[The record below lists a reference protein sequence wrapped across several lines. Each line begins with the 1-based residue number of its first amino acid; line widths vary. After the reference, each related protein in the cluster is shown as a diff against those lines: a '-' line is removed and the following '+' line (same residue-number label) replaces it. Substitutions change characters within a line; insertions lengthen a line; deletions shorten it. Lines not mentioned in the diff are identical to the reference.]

1 MKKKTFIQS
10 HLVLI
15 FINCFFLFLLLIGVW
30 ALIDP
35 SIVKLPKVGTG
46 IKKIIVLVLYYIG
59 LLYISWIGITYNH
72 HWITF
77 REEHIY
83 VPSDWRI
90 KRNRRQY
97 RVEVKYENIVDISFI
112 RSTKNSK
119 NKTIQEE
126 SSRPFYHQYLV
137 LYLKNGRKEKIL
149 VDYYTKKQKLKILEE
164 LKRRLEYCKN
174 DIDLT
179 NAQETLQNLG
189 MFGVK
194 FYMDISEKYDEKKR
208 KKKEKRKMKSEKRD

>member
-1 MKKKTFIQS
+1 MKKKTFIQL
-10 HLVLI
+10 HPILILLINGIFLFFVVGGIVVLI
-15 FINCFFLFLLLIGVW
+15 RYPLLEG
-30 ALIDP
+30 
-35 SIVKLPKVGTG
+35 LPVGTG
-46 IKKIIVLVLYYIG
+46 IKKNIVLVLYPIA

-194 FYMDISEKYDEKKR
+194 FYIDISEKYDEKKR
-208 KKKEKRKMKSEKRD
+208 KKKEK